1 MRYEESE
8 IVELKREINEDLKN
22 EIVAFLNSYL
32 GGTIYVGVDDNGYIM
47 DLKKNEL
54 DKMESTIINWIRDEA
69 IYPNCSE
76 YVKIGVNEDDVLAIN
91 IRCGKNKPYYLK
103 NKGLK
108 PSGVYIRYGRNK
120 SMASEE
126 EIARMINERSNTPF
140 ESLNSNDQD
149 LTFKQLKRIFEDKG
163 LDFDGFNM
171 LTSGFISREDKRYT
185 NLAFW
190 LSDQYDTAVKMAV
203 YQGTDRDIFKVK
215 KEYVGSIAD
224 QIDRALEFFDV
235 INEIRVII
243 DGKPMRTEIPS
254 YSKRAVREVILNCFC
269 HRDYSRNSNIKIER
283 FDDRLEIISPGGFYD
298 GLTLEEAL
306 DGQQSF
312 RNKRLVEFL
321 YRLGY
326 IENYASGLNRVF
338 KEYQKDENKPIINTT
353 LNMFKV
359 TIPNRN
365 YEELY
370 LHPEKHYNDN
380 KVGRVK

>member
-1 MRYEESE
+1 MH
-8 IVELKREINEDLKN
+8 
-22 EIVAFLNSYL
+22 
-32 GGTIYVGVDDNGYIM
+32 
-47 DLKKNEL
+47 
-54 DKMESTIINWIRDEA
+54 
-69 IYPNCSE
+69 E
-76 YVKIGVNEDDVLAIN
+76 YVKIGVNEDDVLAIS

-140 ESLNSNDQD
+140 ENLNSNDQD

-190 LSDQYDTAVKMAV
+190 LSDQYDVAVKMAV

-215 KEYVGSIAD
+215 KEYVGSIVD

-338 KEYQKDENKPIINTT
+338 KEYQKDKNKPIISTT

-359 TIPNRN
+359 TILNRN

>member
-1 MRYEESE
+1 
-8 IVELKREINEDLKN
+8 
-22 EIVAFLNSYL
+22 
-32 GGTIYVGVDDNGYIM
+32 
-47 DLKKNEL
+47 
-54 DKMESTIINWIRDEA
+54 
-69 IYPNCSE
+69 
-76 YVKIGVNEDDVLAIN
+76 
-91 IRCGKNKPYYLK
+91 
-103 NKGLK
+103 
-108 PSGVYIRYGRNK
+108 
-120 SMASEE
+120 
-126 EIARMINERSNTPF
+126 
-140 ESLNSNDQD
+140 
-149 LTFKQLKRIFEDKG
+149 
-163 LDFDGFNM
+163 
-171 LTSGFISREDKRYT
+171 
-185 NLAFW
+185 
-190 LSDQYDTAVKMAV
+190 
-203 YQGTDRDIFKVK
+203 
-215 KEYVGSIAD
+215 
-224 QIDRALEFFDV
+224 
-235 INEIRVII
+235 
-243 DGKPMRTEIPS
+243 MRTEIPS
-254 YSKRAVREVILNCFC
+254 YSKRAVRGVILNCFC

-338 KEYQKDENKPIINTT
+338 KEYQKDKNKPIISTT